1 MGITDKTNVLVIGA
15 PRSGTTLLAGL
26 LSAGK
31 EASPMLPECTHI
43 TQVIQQFHNILHYS
57 DPQRFAAYAINES
70 VLAGMYCGMV
80 EAMLATVRSH
90 FNDIEYRYLILKDPE
105 LSQLIDWIPSFFGEE
120 SKTVC
125 VVRDPRAVIASM
137 LKIERKK
144 KRDLWSAWRK
154 TPNRFIAHDI
164 VNQVFRE
171 SRLISD
177 FFMYY
182 WKVQDSQLRKRGAAH
197 IVSFEKITARDEG
210 EFRRL
215 EGYLGFNIG
224 REGFGKVHFD
234 FDRADPTFSAGY
246 GRTIQATS
254 TNFRTILTHL
264 QIRKIKAAYSGLN
277 EIYGWWK

>member
-1 MGITDKTNVLVIGA
+1 MSTNKTNVLVIGA

-26 LSAGK
+26 LSTGK
-31 EASPMLPECTHI
+31 EASPMLPECTYI
-43 TQVIQQFHNILHYS
+43 TKIIQHYHNILHYS
-57 DPQRFAAYAINES
+57 DRQRFAAYAIDES
-70 VLAGMYCGMV
+70 MLAGMYRAMV
-80 EAMLATVRSH
+80 DSMLATVRSH
-90 FNDIEYRYLILKDPE
+90 IEKIDYRYLILKDPE
-105 LSQLIDWIPSFFGEE
+105 LSQLIDLIPLFFGED

-137 LKIERKK
+137 LTIERKK
-144 KRDLWSAWRK
+144 KSELWSAWRK
-154 TPNRFIAHDI
+154 TPNWSTANDF
-164 VNQVFRE
+164 VNQIFRE
-171 SRLISD
+171 RRLVSD

-182 WKVQDSQLRKRGAAH
+182 WRVQDSQLRKRGAAH
-197 IVSFEKITARDEG
+197 IVSFEKIMARNEG

-246 GRTIQATS
+246 GKAIQATS
-254 TNFRTILTHL
+254 TDFRTILTHL